1 MNKDENKCKIGN
13 IVKAMDLGK
22 NKWIIWKTRKYME
35 NISRKYWKLGVT
47 SIGKQLL
54 VYNYQ
59 VTIIWLQVAVFYIFT
74 FCNLFIVFLN
84 QCRNVHV
91 YDNLVFIL

>member
-35 NISRKYWKLGVT
+35 NISRQYWKLGVT
-47 SIGKQLL
+47 SISKQLL
-54 VYNYQ
+54 V
-59 VTIIWLQVAVFYIFT
+59 
-74 FCNLFIVFLN
+74 
-84 QCRNVHV
+84 
-91 YDNLVFIL
+91 